1 MSSRSCSAVVALS
14 VTQFLS
20 FCFTIE
26 TTTNRQPTYACRL
39 ARKTGH
45 GTDPC
50 GRSSFGR
57 FSSDCQPSTLFLRN
71 RSGSGELVS
80 SGTRTENR
88 GSSLRASCLARC
100 GQHVSVPN
108 NVLKDPFV
116 LEFLDLKEN
125 LTPLERHIE
134 QAIIDRL
141 KDYFLEMGKGLLLH
155 CK

>member
-1 MSSRSCSAVVALS
+1 
-14 VTQFLS
+14 
-20 FCFTIE
+20 
-26 TTTNRQPTYACRL
+26 
-39 ARKTGH
+39 
-45 GTDPC
+45 
-50 GRSSFGR
+50 
-57 FSSDCQPSTLFLRN
+57 
-71 RSGSGELVS
+71 
-80 SGTRTENR
+80 
-88 GSSLRASCLARC
+88 
-100 GQHVSVPN
+100 VPN